1 VVDNGDGTWS
11 WSFGTTDGP
20 AETQEVTITATD
32 VLDAEG
38 EVTFDLVVN
47 NVAPIV
53 DAGGDATVESGEVFD
68 FSGTFSDPGVIDF
81 WWDFEI
87 DWGFG
92 DPTVGSTNDQSAP
105 ILDSRQVC
113 TPGTFN
119 VTLTVTDKDK
129 DSGSD
134 FMVLEVTAVE
144 VSIMI
149 QPEDSPNPVNLSRR
163 GVLPVAILSTAD
175 FDATSLDPAS
185 ILLGDE
191 VDPDTPVAQRQNGTF
206 RVAVEDVNGDGLP
219 DLVVMFE
226 IQALVSNGDLTEAT
240 TKLVL
245 RGVFDGCT
253 NVRGVDSVTVVP

>member
-47 NVAPIV
+47 NVAP
-53 DAGGDATVESGEVFD
+53 
-68 FSGTFSDPGVIDF
+68 
-81 WWDFEI
+81 
-87 DWGFG
+87 
-92 DPTVGSTNDQSAP
+92 P

-119 VTLTVTDKDK
+119 VTLTVTDKDG

-134 FMVLEVTAVE
+134 FVVLEVTAVE

-149 QPEDSPNPVNLSRR
+149 QPEDAPNPVNLSRR
-163 GVLPVAILSTAD
+163 GLLPPGRVRRLHER
-175 FDATSLDPAS
+175 PGRG
-185 ILLGDE
+185 LGD
-191 VDPDTPVAQRQNGTF
+191 GG
-206 RVAVEDVNGDGLP
+206 AVER
-219 DLVVMFE
+219 
-226 IQALVSNGDLTEAT
+226 LTAGPAWLAT
-240 TKLVL
+240 GGTCPF
-245 RGVFDGCT
+245 RRPRRSGC
-253 NVRGVDSVTVVP
+253 RP